1 MNRPGLREFLRY
13 ATRFAGWRAYLRAPG
28 DGRVRPQLPAAALLR
43 ALLGARVLREVS
55 FHAVE
60 ALVRSPARRGLTVR
74 RAFGDDALAYCTER
88 LDPAPLR
95 RAAVR
100 VVRQAKRNKAFE
112 ASRRIGLAL
121 DGTGAG
127 RSQEARCAGCR
138 PLRNA
143 KREIVG
149 YQHQLV
155 LASVVGTAV
164 TLPLD
169 VEPYGP
175 GDSEYAGGQ
184 RLLRRVVAGLGPRF
198 ADYVVVDG
206 EFATAPF
213 LHAVGALGLQVVA
226 RLKGNLPELCAAA
239 QRRFAATPPT
249 QTFRDGGDW
258 VEVWDADD
266 FDPWATLQW
275 ATVRV
280 LRYRQHKPDGDVVEA
295 YWLTDFTPQQAGSLA
310 LYRMAKS
317 RWEIENQGFNDAKT
331 RYGLAHICHHHPTSL
346 LITWLLIAL
355 TMTLERLY
363 RTRYLHRGTH
373 PVLEPVALCRLLWL
387 SVAQAPD
394 TS

>member
-1 MNRPGLREFLRY
+1 
-13 ATRFAGWRAYLRAPG
+13 
-28 DGRVRPQLPAAALLR
+28 
-43 ALLGARVLREVS
+43 VLREAS

-60 ALVRSPARRGLTVR
+60 ALVRSPARRGLGVR

-95 RAAVR
+95 RAAAR
-100 VVRQAKRNKAFE
+100 VVRQAKRNKAFQDR
-112 ASRRIGLAL
+112 RRIGLAL

-127 RSQEARCAGCR
+127 RSQAPRCVGCR
-138 PLRNA
+138 PRRNA

-149 YQHQLV
+149 YQHQIV

-164 TLPLD
+164 ALPLD

-184 RLLRRVVAGLGPRF
+184 RLLRRVVSALGPRF

-213 LHAVGALGLQVVA
+213 LHTVGALGLKVIA
-226 RLKGNLPELCAAA
+226 RLKGNLPELFAAA
-239 QRRFAATPPT
+239 QRRFAATPPM
-249 QTFRDGGDW
+249 QTFQDGGDC
-258 VEVWDADD
+258 VAVWDADD
-266 FDPWATLQW
+266 FDPWESLRW

-280 LRYRQHKPDGDVVEA
+280 LRYRQHRPDGTIVEA
-295 YWLTDFTPQQAGSLA
+295 SWLTDFTPREAGSPA

-317 RWEIENQGFNDAKT
+317 RWEIENQGFNDAKN
-331 RYGLAHICHHHPTSL
+331 RYGLAHICHHHPSSL
-346 LITWLLIAL
+346 LITWLLTAL
-355 TMTLERLY
+355 TMTLERLF

-373 PVLEPVALCRLLWL
+373 RVLEPIALVRWLWL

>member
-1 MNRPGLREFLRY
+1 
-13 ATRFAGWRAYLRAPG
+13 
-28 DGRVRPQLPAAALLR
+28 
-43 ALLGARVLREVS
+43 VLREAS

-60 ALVRSPARRGLTVR
+60 ALVRSPARRGLGVR

-95 RAAVR
+95 RAAVG

-127 RSQEARCAGCR
+127 RSHKQRCAGCR
-138 PLRNA
+138 PIRNA

-149 YQHQLV
+149 YQHQVV

-164 TLPLD
+164 VLPLD

-184 RLLRRVVAGLGPRF
+184 RLLQRVVTALGTRF

-213 LHAVGALGLQVVA
+213 LHAVGDRGLRVIA
-226 RLKGNLPELCAAA
+226 RLKGNLPELFAAA

-249 QTFRDGGDW
+249 QTFRDGEEW

-266 FDPWATLQW
+266 FDPWETLQW

-280 LRYRQHKPDGDVVEA
+280 LRYRQHKPDGNVVEA
-295 YWLTDFTPQQAGSLA
+295 YWLTDFPPKQAGSLA

-317 RWEIENQGFNDAKT
+317 RWEIENQGFNDAKN

-355 TMTLERLY
+355 AMTLERLF

>member
-1 MNRPGLREFLRY
+1 
-13 ATRFAGWRAYLRAPG
+13 
-28 DGRVRPQLPAAALLR
+28 
-43 ALLGARVLREVS
+43 LG
-55 FHAVE
+55 
-60 ALVRSPARRGLTVR
+60 VR

-95 RAAVR
+95 RATVR

-112 ASRRIGLAL
+112 GSRRIGLAL

-138 PLRNA
+138 PLRNT

-149 YQHQLV
+149 YHHQVV
-155 LASVVGTAV
+155 LASVVGTTV
-164 TLPLD
+164 SLPVD

-184 RLLRRVVAGLGPRF
+184 RLLRRVVTGLGPRF

-213 LHAVGALGLQVVA
+213 LHAVGALGLSVVA
-226 RLKGNLPELCAAA
+226 RLKGNLPELSQAA
-239 QRRFAATPPT
+239 QRRFVATPPT
-249 QTFRDGGDW
+249 RTFRDGADW

-266 FDPWATLQW
+266 FDPWETLRW

-280 LRYRQHKPDGDVVEA
+280 LRYRQHKPDGTIVEA
-295 YWLTDFTPQQAGSLA
+295 DWLTDFPPQQAGSLA
-310 LYRMAKS
+310 LYHMAKS
-317 RWEIENQGFNDAKT
+317 RWEIENQGFNDAKN

-346 LITWLLIAL
+346 LVTWLLIAL
-355 TMTLERLY
+355 SMTLERLY

-373 PVLEPVALCRLLWL
+373 PVLEPVALLRWLWL